1 MAWRVAIAS
10 IDGILI
16 TEHFG
21 RSRFFYVVDI
31 QRDGSAAPV
40 ERRDVTPA
48 CGAGGH
54 SDDGLDAVVSTLKDC
69 VAVLVA
75 KIGPGAQ
82 QQLQLRGIHAI
93 EGPAVAEEAY
103 KKLAE
108 YYIRSK
114 LPENA

>member
-31 QRDGSAAPV
+31 QRDGSVVPV
-40 ERRDVTPA
+40 ERRDVDPS
-48 CGAGGH
+48 CGTGGH
-54 SDDGLDAVVSTLKDC
+54 SDSGLESVVSTLKDC
-69 VAVLVA
+69 AAVLVA

-82 QQLQLRGIHAI
+82 QQLQRRGIHAI

-103 KKLAE
+103 KKLAD
-108 YYIRSK
+108 YYIK
-114 LPENA
+114 TKFPENS

>member
-31 QRDGSAAPV
+31 QRDGTAVPV
-40 ERRDVTPA
+40 DRRDVKPA

-54 SDDGLDAVVSTLKDC
+54 SDDGLDLVVSTLKDC
-69 VAVLVA
+69 AAVLVA

-82 QQLQLRGIHAI
+82 QLLQSRGILAI
-93 EGPAVAEEAY
+93 GGPAVAEEAY
-103 KKLAE
+103 KKLSE

-114 LPENA
+114 FPENA